1 MSTRIQSSRTI
12 ATACEIME
20 LTLIIG
26 LGFGLGV
33 LFFGYRKASA
43 WPRLITVCIGV
54 FLGIYGMLPAWLLRW
69 STHVSHASL
78 AIALAYFL
86 VFTVVGLVMLNGK
99 LSRLK
104 RET

>member
-54 FLGIYGMLPAWLLRW
+54 FLGIYGMLPAWL
-69 STHVSHASL
+69 HASL
-78 AIALAYFL
+78 AIALAYFI